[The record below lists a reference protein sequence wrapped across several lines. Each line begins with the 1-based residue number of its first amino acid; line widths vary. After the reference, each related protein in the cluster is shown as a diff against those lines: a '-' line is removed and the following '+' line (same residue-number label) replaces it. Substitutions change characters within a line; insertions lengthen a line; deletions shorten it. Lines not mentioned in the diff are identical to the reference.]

1 MPRDSGERFR
11 SSQGR
16 KCIFVAEVKWI
27 KITTDMFEDDKIDFI
42 CSLPEAD
49 ALIVIW
55 IRLLTMAGKCNAG
68 GYVFLT
74 ENIPYTEEML
84 AHKFRKPVNI
94 VKLAL
99 ETFRKLGMIEDIDNK
114 IFITNFEKHQNIDAL
129 EKIKEQTR
137 KRVAKHRE
145 KLKLER
151 NVTATLPVT
160 HSNAIDKDI
169 DKDIDIYSSC
179 CSSNSGNDWQKIQKV
194 WDNNIHPMTSIEREN
209 LLSWLDELPVDV
221 ILLAIEEAVKSNVRT
236 MRYIDGILIN
246 WHGNG
251 LLTKEAVLSHMRD
264 REDEK
269 KKRQV
274 KKAAN
279 TEDDEPAWM
288 KMIDWGDEDDKGRGK
303 QNTEAP

>member
-1 MPRDSGERFR
+1 
-11 SSQGR
+11 
-16 KCIFVAEVKWI
+16 
-27 KITTDMFEDDKIDFI
+27 
-42 CSLPEAD
+42 
-49 ALIVIW
+49 
-55 IRLLTMAGKCNAG
+55 
-68 GYVFLT
+68 
-74 ENIPYTEEML
+74 
-84 AHKFRKPVNI
+84 
-94 VKLAL
+94 
-99 ETFRKLGMIEDIDNK
+99 
-114 IFITNFEKHQNIDAL
+114 
-129 EKIKEQTR
+129 
-137 KRVAKHRE
+137 
-145 KLKLER
+145 
-151 NVTATLPVT
+151 
-160 HSNAIDKDI
+160 
-169 DKDIDIYSSC
+169 
-179 CSSNSGNDWQKIQKV
+179 
-194 WDNNIHPMTSIEREN
+194 MTSIEREN

-288 KMIDWGDEDDKGRGK
+288 KMIDWGDEDDKGRGQ

>member
-1 MPRDSGERFR
+1 
-11 SSQGR
+11 
-16 KCIFVAEVKWI
+16 
-27 KITTDMFEDDKIDFI
+27 MFEDDKIDFI

>member
-1 MPRDSGERFR
+1 M
-11 SSQGR
+11 
-16 KCIFVAEVKWI
+16 AEVKWI

-288 KMIDWGDEDDKGRGK
+288 KMIDWGDEDDKGRGQ

>member
-1 MPRDSGERFR
+1 M
-11 SSQGR
+11 
-16 KCIFVAEVKWI
+16 AEVKWI